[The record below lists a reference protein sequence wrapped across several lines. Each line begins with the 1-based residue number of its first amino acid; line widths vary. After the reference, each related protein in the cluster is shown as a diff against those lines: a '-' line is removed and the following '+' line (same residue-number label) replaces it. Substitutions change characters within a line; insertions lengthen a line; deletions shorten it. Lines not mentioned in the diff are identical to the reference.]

1 MRNKIENIKQTN
13 QNQHR
18 SLLLQEGL
26 SGVTIKDT
34 LPDTSLPLTHESET
48 MYFKCARDFL
58 NTSLAYFILHEHQDI
73 PINYIYKNIL
83 QE

>member
-1 MRNKIENIKQTN
+1 MKNNIKNINKQIN
-13 QNQHR
+13 QKQHR

-34 LPDTSLPLTHESET
+34 LPDTSLPVTHEFEA

-58 NTSLAYFILHEHQDI
+58 RTSLAH
-73 PINYIYKNIL
+73 NIL
-83 QE
+83 CEYQDNITFHISR